1 MMGHDAVRL
10 CSALSRAMLC
20 RAITHSKQEQHY
32 SKFVVIAFQ
41 AALKVLFERAKE
53 IGASL
58 HMAPPLESYDWGQ
71 FPPDLGLF
79 RDVHSY
85 NASLALQL
93 ARYFLTRQM
102 PSNNRGDDEN
112 LGFAL
117 KWQEALG
124 LRLCFWPGR
133 CHVVK
138 REKKSQTYFLDG
150 AHTEQSMWACRTWFD
165 HTREELNNSSH
176 KVLLFNSTGDR
187 NPETLLAPLAN
198 FPFDVAIF
206 CTNETKHED
215 ISSDNTNLNFSFGY
229 ALRKCE
235 ANQVTKSSTYTTHTT
250 LFESIF

>member
-1 MMGHDAVRL
+1 
-10 CSALSRAMLC
+10 
-20 RAITHSKQEQHY
+20 
-32 SKFVVIAFQ
+32 
-41 AALKVLFERAKE
+41 
-53 IGASL
+53 
-58 HMAPPLESYDWGQ
+58 MAPPLESYDWGL
-71 FPPDLGLF
+71 FPTHLGLF
-79 RDVHSY
+79 RDVHAY

-93 ARYFLTRQM
+93 ARYFMTRQM
-102 PSNNRGDDEN
+102 PSSDAKNSGDDN

-133 CHVVK
+133 SHVVN
-138 REKKSQTYFLDG
+138 RKKSQTFFLDG

-165 HTREELNNSSH
+165 HTKEDLGNSH

-187 NPETLLAPLAN
+187 NSEILLAPLAN

-235 ANQVTKSSTYTTHTT
+235 ANQVTLVQ
-250 LFESIF
+250 LFWSFFNRSDRLLF